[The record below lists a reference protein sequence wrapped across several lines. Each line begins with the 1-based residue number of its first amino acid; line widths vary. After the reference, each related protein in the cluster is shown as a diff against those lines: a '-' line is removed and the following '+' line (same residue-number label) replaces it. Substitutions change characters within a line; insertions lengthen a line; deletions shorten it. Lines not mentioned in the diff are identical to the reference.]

1 MCMTPSP
8 PPPQLLVY
16 QAESF
21 LFQQYFIHC
30 SILNEIRQQTRSIL
44 AVSLHQRQNEQ
55 IEILWNH

>member
-1 MCMTPSP
+1 MTPSP
-8 PPPQLLVY
+8 PTPSPIT
-16 QAESF
+16 SISGRII

-30 SILNEIRQQTRSIL
+30 SILDEIRQQTRSIL